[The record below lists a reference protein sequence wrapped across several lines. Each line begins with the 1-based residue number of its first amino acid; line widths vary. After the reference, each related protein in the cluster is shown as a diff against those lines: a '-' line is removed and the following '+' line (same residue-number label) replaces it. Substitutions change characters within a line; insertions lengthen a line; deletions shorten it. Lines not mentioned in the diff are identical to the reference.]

1 MIEIK
6 NLSFAYDRNLIIK
19 NMTSKTKGTIEKPS
33 KNAKEKR
40 GLNRLIT
47 QQSWGMFFEMLEYKL
62 KRNGGELIK
71 VNPKFTSQT
80 CPKCRYVSKENRLSQ
95 SKFVCQKCS
104 YANNADVVGA
114 LNILDRGIH
123 GNNALHQIAI

>member
-1 MIEIK
+1 M
-6 NLSFAYDRNLIIK
+6 
-19 NMTSKTKGTIEKPS
+19 SKSAKGTTETPG
-33 KNAKEKR
+33 KNVKAKS
-40 GLNRLIT
+40 GLNRVIT

-80 CPKCRYVSKENRLSQ
+80 CPKCGYISKENRLSQ

-104 YANNADVVGA
+104 YTNNADVVGA

-123 GNNALHQIAI
+123 GNNACDKIAS